1 MNARK
6 VSRTEKVQNS
16 GPELKKCRE
25 VDILFKF
32 YLRPISEDRS
42 ADFRFWLGLQFP
54 VHTQVIVLEV
64 ELNPHNRGI
73 GEG

>member
-6 VSRTEKVQNS
+6 VSRTEKVKNS
-16 GPELKKCRE
+16 DPELKRE
-25 VDILFKF
+25 EDVLFKF

-54 VHTQVIVLEV
+54 VHTQVSVLEV
-64 ELNPHNRGI
+64 EVNPHNRGR